1 MKAESELNGRLTKAP
16 TKKAKR
22 RTGRAARAVNSDL
35 PTPGSDL
42 PIASILAILHKWG
55 IHTLGQLAA
64 LDKEELRARL
74 GTDAVRLW
82 ERANGTA
89 TRLLKF
95 VQPPESFDESF
106 EFDHEI
112 ETAEPLLFM
121 LRRFLEQL
129 ALRLSAIYLVAKELT
144 LVISFSNS
152 RQDESAAVDQQSY
165 ERVFKIPQPTNDVDL
180 LFRMLQT
187 HLENFKSEHPIVAVA
202 LTAQPIRPASQQF
215 GLFETALRNPQQL
228 YETLARLSALLGSDR
243 VGTPI
248 KEETHRPDA
257 FRMEPFSWTID
268 VAPSSSPSPRNG
280 ESPSRTGTIA
290 AETAASTEKKSSRVA
305 LRRFRPAAAASI
317 FTSQDRSASRPTGS
331 WLSQPAGSPSSF
343 YLADYEQRVISFEGA
358 ACVTQVRRHLQSDK
372 IHGQVID
379 QSGPFLLSGNWWDEK
394 SWARAEWDMQLENG
408 DLIRAHEDPPCI
420 SAAPAALDRVPLRL
434 YRPCRSSHSLHSQGY
449 GVTGGTWKVDGIYD

>member
-1 MKAESELNGRLTKAP
+1 MESELA
-16 TKKAKR
+16 
-22 RTGRAARAVNSDL
+22 TGRVR
-35 PTPGSDL
+35 PTGGPDGHL
-42 PIASILAILHKWG
+42 TQEILAILHKWG

-74 GTDAVRLW
+74 GVEAVRLW

-95 VQPPESFDESF
+95 VQPPEAFEESF

-144 LVISFSNS
+144 LVISFSNP
-152 RQDESAAVDQQSY
+152 RQDEPAVVATATRTGKETY
-165 ERVFKIPQPTNDVDL
+165 KRVFKIPQPTNDVDL

-202 LTAQPIRPASQQF
+202 LSAQPIRSASQQF

-243 VGTPI
+243 VGIPI

-257 FRMEPFSWTID
+257 FRMEPFSWTQND
-268 VAPSSSPSPRNG
+268 DPPSCNSGVAGPSSSPSSQNG
-280 ESPSRTGTIA
+280 ESPSRTGSIA
-290 AETAASTEKKSSRVA
+290 AETAASTEKKSRVA

-317 FTSQDRSASRPTGS
+317 FTSKD
-331 WLSQPAGSPSSF
+331 
-343 YLADYEQRVISFEGA
+343 
-358 ACVTQVRRHLQSDK
+358 RHLQSDK
-372 IHGQVID
+372 IAGKVVD
-379 QSGPFLLSGNWWDEK
+379 QSGPFLFSGNWWDEK

-408 DLIRAHEDPPCI
+408 DLIRAHED
-420 SAAPAALDRVPLRL
+420 SGA
-434 YRPCRSSHSLHSQGY
+434 
-449 GVTGGTWKVDGIYD
+449 WKVDGIYD